1 MKSQTEYAKTIEK
14 SIAPKKLYPYQEI
27 YIERILATLLNNEN
41 RENIVFQLP
50 TGGGKTVIFSE
61 ITRKYIEQTNKKI
74 LVLTH
79 RIELLKQTAKALEEA
94 NVQCKLITSEVDDI
108 DDQEDFMCFLAMVET
123 LNNRLKDDEEFLK
136 NIDLVIVDEAHYNSF
151 RKIFKYF
158 ANTVIFGVTATPLS
172 SNIHFPLRFNYKKLI
187 VGDSINELIQ
197 KGFLSNAKTFT
208 FDVHLGGLKVGIDG
222 DYTVNSLDR
231 IYMGF
236 DMHQILLNAYNEK
249 AKGTK
254 TLIFN
259 SSIAT
264 SKSVENFFKLH
275 QIPIRH
281 LDSTSNKQ
289 DRKEVLQWLKDTPD
303 AIVTSVGILT
313 TGFDEPTVQ
322 TIILNR
328 ATRSLTLYHQMVG
341 RGSRRLPNK
350 SEFTIID
357 LGNNAKRL
365 GLWQDHIDW
374 QDVFVNPDRF
384 LEHLYDREQRMEKG
398 LMYTMSQEVMD
409 RFPNTTD
416 FRFDMEKEY
425 QKLYLKGQKTLQ
437 VIDLSIQNHY
447 ERIKE
452 NATNYLDAV
461 ELINVLQEEIKYRL
475 NVYMECLSKATKNY
489 FNYLLEEYN
498 AKLHKLLKESLPFSE

>member
-1 MKSQTEYAKTIEK
+1 MDITETKEIAKVQ
-14 SIAPKKLYPYQEI
+14 KKLYPYQEI
-27 YIERILATLLNNEN
+27 YIERILGALLHNERRDN
-41 RENIVFQLP
+41 LVFQLP

-61 ITRKYIEQTNKKI
+61 ITRKYIEATGKKVLI
-74 LVLTH
+74 LTH
-79 RIELLKQTAKALEEA
+79 RIELLKQTARALEEA
-94 NVQCKLITSEVDDI
+94 NVHCKLITSEI
-108 DDQEDFMCFLAMVET
+108 DSVEDQEGYMCFLAMVET
-123 LNNRLKDDEEFLK
+123 LNNRLKEDEEFLK
-136 NIDLVIVDEAHYNSF
+136 EIDLVIVDEAHYNSF

-158 ANTVIFGVTATPLS
+158 ENTMIFGVTATPLS
-172 SNIHFPLRFNYKKLI
+172 SNIHFPLRHNYKKLI
-187 VGDSINELIQ
+187 VGDSINDLISN
-197 KGFLSNAKTFT
+197 GFLSDAKTYT
-208 FDVHLGGLKVGIDG
+208 YDVHLGGLKVGIDG

-249 AKGTK
+249 TKGKK

-289 DRKEVLQWLKDTPD
+289 DRKEVLQWLKETPD

-313 TGFDEPTVQ
+313 TGFDEPTVE

-328 ATRSLTLYHQMVG
+328 ATRSLTLYHQMIG

-384 LEHLYDREQRMEKG
+384 LEHLFDREQKMEKG
-398 LMYTMSQEVMD
+398 LMYTLSQEIMD
-409 RFPNTTD
+409 KFPNTED
-416 FRFDMEKEY
+416 FYFDIEKEY

-437 VIDLSIQNHY
+437 VLDISIQNHY

-452 NATNYLDAV
+452 NCTNYLDAV
-461 ELINVLQEEIKYRL
+461 ELINILQDEIKYRL
-475 NVYMECLSKATKNY
+475 NVYINCLSKATKNY

-498 AKLHKLLKESLPFSE
+498 TKLHKLLKENLPFSD